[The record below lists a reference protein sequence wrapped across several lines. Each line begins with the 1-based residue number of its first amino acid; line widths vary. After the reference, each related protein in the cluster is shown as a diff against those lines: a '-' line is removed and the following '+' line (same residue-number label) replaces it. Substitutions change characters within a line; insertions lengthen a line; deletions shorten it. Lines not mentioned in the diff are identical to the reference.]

1 VVVVDD
7 VLQIYIGLSAFI
19 LLHSEPRVWII
30 HGVDRMLPAVRCSS
44 ISWSYLIPQAG
55 TVMK

>member
-7 VLQIYIGLSAFI
+7 VLQIHVGLSAFI

-44 ISWSYLIPQAG
+44 ISWQYINPKQG
-55 TVMK
+55 QI